1 MLLSQPFSASL
12 LQLGALA
19 AATCMQAITSIASC
33 VGEKPDIEKKLR
45 ESGVSDSQSCTD
57 MVALMTSNRTFFLD
71 SFTWNQTSIWSRGS
85 VGNDKSLVI
94 QLVHLQTDIP
104 GTSTSWQPWC
114 MTLTMRLRLWKC
126 TVKRLKMH
134 PQRRRRTITTTM
146 ILNGYYFISF
156 GWLYLEQHVR
166 PTFIQHHSDWLPI
179 KCPKS
184 RFLRSDSAQ
193 AKHLNHKPS
202 TIGTVM
208 TLKWNAVSQV
218 NISIRTWPTDAEPP
232 EQSMLQVRECL
243 DKVKIC
249 IEKHKNAAQTAKKN
263 IVTWSDYIVT
273 WSDYNMIFGGMLAS
287 STCIKRTPQNNF
299 LRGLHRTSKFTNI
312 SISLACKR
320 QLKPKTEKW
329 AAWAIHSRDVD
340 AACTGIVQTPGDFP
354 IPYQDEMVLLGNS
367 SYS

>member
-1 MLLSQPFSASL
+1 MYVQHSSNTILIGCPSNAPSLDFWGLTQPKQNIWITNHQHLELWWLWSGMLFH
-12 LQLGALA
+12 
-19 AATCMQAITSIASC
+19 
-33 VGEKPDIEKKLR
+33 K
-45 ESGVSDSQSCTD
+45 
-57 MVALMTSNRTFFLD
+57 
-71 SFTWNQTSIWSRGS
+71 
-85 VGNDKSLVI
+85 
-94 QLVHLQTDIP
+94 
-104 GTSTSWQPWC
+104 STS
-114 MTLTMRLRLWKC
+114 
-126 TVKRLKMH
+126 
-134 PQRRRRTITTTM
+134 
-146 ILNGYYFISF
+146 
-156 GWLYLEQHVR
+156 
-166 PTFIQHHSDWLPI
+166 
-179 KCPKS
+179 
-184 RFLRSDSAQ
+184 RSEHDQQMLS
-193 AKHLNHKPS
+193 P
-202 TIGTVM
+202 
-208 TLKWNAVSQV
+208 
-218 NISIRTWPTDAEPP
+218 R

-299 LRGLHRTSKFTNI
+299 LRGLHRTSKFKNI